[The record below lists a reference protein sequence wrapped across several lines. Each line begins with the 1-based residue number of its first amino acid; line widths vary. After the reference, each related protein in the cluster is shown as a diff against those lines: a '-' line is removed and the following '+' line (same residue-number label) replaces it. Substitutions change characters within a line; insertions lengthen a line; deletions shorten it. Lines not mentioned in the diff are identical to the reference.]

1 MLGQTLVRETTV
13 HQEVSVLIYGR
24 SNVAV
29 VFLFC
34 FVLFFQNDK
43 YKYKNVY
50 SWLSIQC
57 PPCGGF
63 QDNRLKSTVKGVFE
77 EINATE

>member
-29 VFLFC
+29 VF
-34 FVLFFQNDK
+34 FFFFFLQNDK
-43 YKYKNVY
+43 YKYKDVY

>member
-29 VFLFC
+29 VFFFFFFRMINISTKTCIHGCLYR
-34 FVLFFQNDK
+34 VLLVVDFKITD
-43 YKYKNVY
+43 
-50 SWLSIQC
+50 
-57 PPCGGF
+57 
-63 QDNRLKSTVKGVFE
+63 
-77 EINATE
+77 

>member
-29 VFLFC
+29 VFFFFFRMINISTKTCIHGCLYR
-34 FVLFFQNDK
+34 VLLVVDFKITD
-43 YKYKNVY
+43 
-50 SWLSIQC
+50 
-57 PPCGGF
+57 
-63 QDNRLKSTVKGVFE
+63 
-77 EINATE
+77 

>member
-43 YKYKNVY
+43 YK
-50 SWLSIQC
+50 
-57 PPCGGF
+57 
-63 QDNRLKSTVKGVFE
+63 
-77 EINATE
+77 

>member
-29 VFLFC
+29 VFF
-34 FVLFFQNDK
+34 FFFQNDK

-50 SWLSIQC
+50 SWLSIPC

>member
-29 VFLFC
+29 VFFL
-34 FVLFFQNDK
+34 QNDK
-43 YKYKNVY
+43 YKYKDVY

>member
-29 VFLFC
+29 VF
-34 FVLFFQNDK
+34 FFFSQNDK